1 MHSNL
6 VVAVLQL
13 DQGQG
18 VIKVLGI
25 GRVYG
30 ECQCLTEVLTA
41 LEILIGDLLRDLV
54 GRILNFR
61 GEPIRK
67 AVLGED
73 GVHLCL
79 VCARFPKHIGDISMR
94 IGFLPIPAINDG
106 SHLHTLLGPFR
117 K

>member
-18 VIKVLGI
+18 VVKVLGI
-25 GRVYG
+25 CRVYG

-61 GEPIRK
+61 GEPVRK
-67 AVLGED
+67 TVLSED
-73 GVHLCL
+73 SMHLCL
-79 VCARFPKHIGDISMR
+79 VRARLSKHIGDISMR
-94 IGFLPIPAINDG
+94 IWLLPVPAINDG
-106 SHLHTLLGPFR
+106 SHLHTLLSSFR